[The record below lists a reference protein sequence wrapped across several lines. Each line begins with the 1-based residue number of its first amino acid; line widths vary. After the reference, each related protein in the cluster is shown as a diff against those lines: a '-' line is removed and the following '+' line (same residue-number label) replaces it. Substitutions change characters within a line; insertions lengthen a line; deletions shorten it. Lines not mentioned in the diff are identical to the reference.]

1 MDDIKSFTIQDNK
14 IISLDKDDTLYLDD
28 VKVADDA
35 YNFNYIDG
43 TLYYAQD
50 AVSSSYTL
58 MKFNG
63 KESVKISDDVSLYNV
78 IDDNNIYLLSDYN
91 SNNYS
96 GDLLRYNGKDT
107 ETIDTDV
114 TYLYSVQQK

>member
-1 MDDIKSFTIQDNK
+1 
-14 IISLDKDDTLYLDD
+14 
-28 VKVADDA
+28 
-35 YNFNYIDG
+35 
-43 TLYYAQD
+43 
-50 AVSSSYTL
+50 